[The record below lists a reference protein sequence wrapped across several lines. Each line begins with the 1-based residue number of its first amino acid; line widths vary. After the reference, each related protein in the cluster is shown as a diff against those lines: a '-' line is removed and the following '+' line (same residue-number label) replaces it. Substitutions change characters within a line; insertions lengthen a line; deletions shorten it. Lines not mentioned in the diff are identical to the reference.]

1 MAEHWLFLNRLRQDL
16 GKGYT
21 TAHEHAIDA
30 HGVHILVLRR
40 KCDEVLTVAAD
51 PRWLAL
57 FDREQTL
64 APATRVEYKHLV
76 VMIENFFAKPDNL
89 PSQSFQWPGTQE
101 HREELRRTLSPRRRR
116 VASD

>member
-21 TAHEHAIDA
+21 TAHEHSIDPR
-30 HGVHILVLRR
+30 GVHILVLRR
-40 KCDEVLTVAAD
+40 KSDEVLTVAMD

-64 APATRVEYKHLV
+64 TPATRVEYKHLV
-76 VMIENFFAKPDNL
+76 VVIQNFFSRPDNA
-89 PSQSFQWPGTQE
+89 PSKSFHWPGTQE
-101 HREELRRTLSPRRRR
+101 NREELRRALSPRRRR
-116 VASD
+116 VTSS